1 MRKSGF
7 RMSLAA
13 FAALLMAGSTAT
25 VEAQGQQTV
34 VIQGGTLIDGLGGAP
49 LANSVIVIEGNRIS
63 AVGAAGQVDVPNGAH
78 VIDASGKWVLPG
90 LVDAKANWNWMYGE
104 AFLHY
109 GVTSAMVSGGRN
121 NTGLADRDAINHG
134 IYRGPRLFQTAV
146 TINGPG
152 PNLDR
157 GQNYAP
163 GVGSRRIY
171 TGEEGV
177 EHVRT
182 LHEAGVDFITFQ
194 NGDGPPELFAPA
206 VEEAQDLGMGV
217 VFRAMGP
224 QTRAREVCE
233 MGDGIVI
240 VHTGNVGTQIAT
252 DEAKWAEYIRLPPE
266 AYVDMDES
274 KVDPMIQHL
283 VGCNAYLEPDL
294 IATSRGFPSS
304 WQRIRE
310 EAHSVFEDPNL
321 TSYYPAYAIG
331 NLYDNIEMPETWM
344 EPDALANR
352 RVGFQN
358 HAEFLKRYVDAGGKI
373 VAASDIT
380 QSAPGLGLHAEFTVF
395 AEDVG
400 LTPMQAIQSA
410 TKWVAEGFRE
420 PDVGSI
426 EVGKFG
432 DVLVLDAD
440 PLQDIWNT
448 RQIHMVIKGGEVVD
462 RKYDPSHR
470 AWLFSNTRD
479 ADAGPVVTGGDWAEA
494 VKDATF
500 RPNINSVRGE
510 PGLPGIVPN
519 FHTSPTPGIEAM
531 TPHTIMRGTGDTT
544 INLTGF
550 NFVQRSLVYVDGAAV
565 PTTVNSRTEIT
576 ATVPANVL
584 ASAGKLEVVVKNPQP
599 IAEPVWGD
607 TSNAAYILVPF
618 EFTKTL
624 PQPGW

>member
-1 MRKSGF
+1 MGKSGF
-7 RMSLAA
+7 RASLAA
-13 FAALLMAGSTAT
+13 FAVLLMAGSTAT
-25 VEAQGQQTV
+25 VEAQGQQAI

-49 LANSVIVIEGNRIS
+49 IANSVVVIESDRIS
-63 AVGAAGQVDVPNGAH
+63 AVGAAGQVDVPNGAQ

-121 NTGLADRDAINHG
+121 NSGLADRDAINHG

-163 GVGSRRIY
+163 GEGSRRIY

-182 LHEAGVDFITFQ
+182 LHDAGVDFITFQ

-233 MGDGIVI
+233 MGDGIVL
-240 VHTGNVGTQIAT
+240 VHTGNVGSQIAA
-252 DEAKWAEYIRLPPE
+252 DEEKWATYIGLPPQ
-266 AYVDMDES
+266 AYVDMDEA

-283 VGCNAYLEPDL
+283 RGCNAYLEPDL
-294 IATSRGFPSS
+294 IATARGFPSS

-310 EAHSVFEDPNL
+310 EAHSVFEDTNL

-331 NLYDNIEMPETWM
+331 DLYDNIEMPETWM
-344 EPDALANR
+344 EPDALATR
-352 RVGFQN
+352 RTGFQN
-358 HAEFLKRYVDAGGKI
+358 HTRFLKRYVDAGGKL

-395 AEDVG
+395 VEDVG
-400 LTPMQAIQSA
+400 LTPMQAIQAA
-410 TKWVAEGFRE
+410 TKWVSEGFRE

-432 DVLVLDAD
+432 DVLILDAD
-440 PLQDIWNT
+440 PLQNIWNT
-448 RQIHMVIKGGEVVD
+448 RQIHMVIKGGEIVD
-462 RKYDPSHR
+462 RNYNPAHR
-470 AWLFSNTRD
+470 AWLFANTRD
-479 ADAGPVVTGGDWAEA
+479 ADAGPVVTGDDWAEA

-500 RPNINSVRGE
+500 RPNVNSVRGE

-519 FHTSPTPGIEAM
+519 FHTSPTPGIEGM
-531 TPHTIMRGTGDTT
+531 TPHTVTRGAGDTT
-544 INLTGF
+544 INITGF

-584 ASAGKLEVVVKNPQP
+584 ASAGKLEVVVKNPEP
-599 IAEPVWGD
+599 ISQPVWGD
-607 TSNAAYILVPF
+607 TSNAAYLLVPF

>member
-1 MRKSGF
+1 MKKSGF
-7 RMSLAA
+7 RISLAA

-25 VEAQGQQTV
+25 VGAQGQQTV

-49 LANSVIVIEGNRIS
+49 IANSVIVIEGDQIT
-63 AVGAAGQVDVPNGAH
+63 AVGVAGQVNVPNGAE

-134 IYRGPRLFQTAV
+134 IYRGPRLYQTAV

-152 PNLDR
+152 PDLDKP
-157 GQNYAP
+157 QNYNP
-163 GVGSRRIY
+163 GGGSRRIY
-171 TGEEGV
+171 TAEEGV

-182 LHEAGVDFITFQ
+182 LHDAGVDFITFQ

-206 VEEAQDLGMGV
+206 VEEAQDLDMGV

-224 QTRAREVCE
+224 PTRGREVCE
-233 MGDGIVI
+233 MGDGVVM
-240 VHTGNVGTQIAT
+240 VHTGNIGAQIAT
-252 DEAKWAEYIRLPPE
+252 DEEKWATYIRLPPQ
-266 AYVDMDES
+266 AYVDMDEA

-283 VGCNAYLEPDL
+283 VGCDAYLEPDL
-294 IATSRGFPSS
+294 IATGRGFPKS
-304 WQRIRE
+304 WPRIRE
-310 EAHSVFEDPNL
+310 EAFSVFEDENL
-321 TSYYPAYAIG
+321 TSYYPAYSIG

-344 EPDALANR
+344 EPAALAER
-352 RVGFQN
+352 RVGFEN
-358 HAEFLKRYVDAGGKI
+358 HGRFLKRYVDAGGKI

-395 AEDVG
+395 VEDVG

-410 TKWVAEGFRE
+410 TKWVAEGFRT

-426 EVGKFG
+426 EAGKFG
-432 DVLVLDAD
+432 DVLILDAD

-448 RQIHMVIKGGEVVD
+448 REIHMVIKGGEIVD
-462 RKYDPSHR
+462 REYDPSHR
-470 AWLFSNTRD
+470 AWLFANTRD
-479 ADAGPVVTGGDWAEA
+479 DDAGPVVTGGNWAEA

-500 RPNINSVRGE
+500 RPNTNSVRGE

-519 FHTSPTPGIEAM
+519 FHTSPTPGVEAI
-531 TPHTIMRGTGDTT
+531 TPYVVMRGTGDTT
-544 INLTGF
+544 ITITGF
-550 NFVQRSLVYVDGAAV
+550 NFVQRSLVYVGGEAV

-576 ATVPANVL
+576 ATVPANDL
-584 ASAGKLEVVVKNPQP
+584 AGAGKLEVVVKNPQP

-607 TSNAAYILVPF
+607 TSNAAYVLVPF

-624 PQPGW
+624 PQPAW